1 MSDRAQLPGQ
11 AGWLAHD
18 KVIGGWAQFAGFVPC
33 AAAIVIGWRALA
45 ALAAAIIPSSSPGS
59 PA

>member
-1 MSDRAQLPGQ
+1 
-11 AGWLAHD
+11 
-18 KVIGGWAQFAGFVPC
+18 VPC